1 MGKFAA
7 SIDAGTMGV
16 RCAIFDL
23 DGNQVSADY
32 YETPTLYPKPGWV
45 EQSPYDIIDLA
56 FKAVRGAITGGGG
69 GGGG

>member
-1 MGKFAA
+1 MKQYVA

-45 EQSPYDIIDLA
+45 EQSPFDIIDLS
-56 FKAVRGAITGGGG
+56 FKAVRGAIMRGGTH
-69 GGGG
+69 